1 MIAFVLNTVFVV
13 PYDATISLLALQ
25 RIHKDLRSRL
35 IGEFYLGEERVGNH
49 LGSVAYREGGR
60 GSDHTLFKH
69 FHVQLTENII

>member
-1 MIAFVLNTVFVV
+1 MIVFVLDTVFVV

-25 RIHKDLRSRL
+25 QIHKDLRSRL

-60 GSDHTLFKH
+60 GEATTPSLSIFMP
-69 FHVQLTENII
+69 N